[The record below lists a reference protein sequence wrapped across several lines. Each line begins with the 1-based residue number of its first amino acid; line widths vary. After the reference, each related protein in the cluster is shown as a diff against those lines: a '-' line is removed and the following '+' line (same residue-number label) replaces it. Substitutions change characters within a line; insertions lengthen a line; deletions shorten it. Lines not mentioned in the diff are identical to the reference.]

1 MLIPQVATIRIFQN
15 LDHEN
20 LEATPRTLIIRVVD
34 KADHGIALNQVHE
47 QGRYAFLL
55 LSKVFLIYAG
65 EINPN
70 SQSLH
75 ADVWVKV
82 QELAE
87 CADHTIVLRICGI
100 VRGIILSG
108 RPTVRSDPP
117 VRQEYDEQFIV
128 ITIRFDVEPIGEPI
142 AGPWDFAES

>member
-65 EINPN
+65 EI
-70 SQSLH
+70 L
-75 ADVWVKV
+75 V
-82 QELAE
+82 
-87 CADHTIVLRICGI
+87 
-100 VRGIILSG
+100 GIISMEDQYG
-108 RPTVRSDPP
+108 RETGSLNL
-117 VRQEYDEQFIV
+117 QSKL
-128 ITIRFDVEPIGEPI
+128 PISPC
-142 AGPWDFAES
+142 